1 MVCMKKLICLILPLL
16 LLCGCSLSVEELL
29 SPPRLDEEQS
39 AIYEALRLS
48 KGGDVNLK
56 YPIIGQYRSAFVVQ
70 NIDNEESNEAIVFYE
85 ASNITDDGSSLRLN
99 FLDRRDGEWVSV
111 YDFAALGSEV
121 ERVQFAD
128 LGDGG
133 LSVIVTY
140 PIQNS
145 SDRATSIFRYEDN
158 IPSEVYKSRHVYMSL
173 IDIDDDGAEEVFM
186 VNSDSSA
193 NTATVN
199 LLGWNDESFSV
210 LSSVP
215 LSAGFSACRSIQ
227 LGTAT
232 SVSRKGIFIDYS
244 LSDGSTSTDVML
256 CYDRTLVA
264 AQIPDEQMIRRSNTY
279 TPLLSC
285 RDTDADGIIEIPV
298 VSPAP
303 GYENRPANE
312 QVNFIHWFELMPS
325 GISLEHESIT
335 YVSIRNDYMLTI
347 PPRWAGLVTMSISIA
362 DGTVTFSKYNPVTK
376 EAEDEL
382 MVIRA
387 VSEAALEK
395 ADLTGFT
402 PYGRN
407 EATGYSFFIRINEN
421 NSFAMS
427 AAELENMFEIIE

>member
-1 MVCMKKLICLILPLL
+1 MKKLVCLILPLL
-16 LLCGCSLSVEELL
+16 IFCGCSLSVEEFL

-56 YPIIGQYRSAFVVQ
+56 YPMSGQYRSAFVVE

-99 FLDRRDGEWVSV
+99 FLDKRDGEWVSV

-121 ERVQFAD
+121 ERVQFTD

-133 LSVIVTY
+133 LSIIVTY

-158 IPSEVYKSRHVYMSL
+158 TPAEVYKSRHVYMSL
-173 IDIDDDGAEEVFM
+173 IDIDEDGAQEVFM
-186 VNSDSSA
+186 VNSDSTT

-199 LLGWNDESFSV
+199 LLGWENESFSV

-215 LSAGFSACRSIQ
+215 LSAGFSSCRNIQ
-227 LGTAT
+227 LGNAT
-232 SVSRKGIFIDYS
+232 SVNRKGIFIDYA
-244 LSDGSTSTDVML
+244 LSDGSISTDVML

-285 RDTDADGIIEIPV
+285 RDIDNDGIIEIPV
-298 VSPAP
+298 ISPAP
-303 GYENRPANE
+303 GYENRPVNE
-312 QVNFIHWFELMPS
+312 QVNFTHWFELLSS
-325 GISLEHESIT
+325 GISLEHEAIT

-347 PPRWAGLVTMSISIA
+347 PSRWAGLVTMSISIA

-387 VSEAALEK
+387 VSEASVEK
-395 ADLTGFT
+395 ADLSGFT

-407 EATGYSFFIRINEN
+407 ETTGYCFFIRTNTE

-427 AAELENMFEIIE
+427 ESELGNMFEIIE